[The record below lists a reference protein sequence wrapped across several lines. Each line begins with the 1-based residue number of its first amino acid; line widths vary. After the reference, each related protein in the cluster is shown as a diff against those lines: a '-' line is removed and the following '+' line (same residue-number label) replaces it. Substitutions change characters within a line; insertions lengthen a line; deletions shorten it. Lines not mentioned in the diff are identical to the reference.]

1 MFDNNNVLYSI
12 EQQQRS
18 DRQGALGPDA
28 NAPFADTSDAVR
40 RLVRYHCLDEPVFS
54 ESDLHKADEIFE
66 ATARHLLDKNAQ
78 MLNKYKY
85 LLLMESM
92 VSAMFHDPE
101 RILSVMNVKRTT
113 FETLVAWVENTLVL
127 YLS

>member
-1 MFDNNNVLYSI
+1 MCWYNSI

-28 NAPFADTSDAVR
+28 NAPFADNSDAVR

-92 VSAMFHDPE
+92 VSIC
-101 RILSVMNVKRTT
+101 ILSLCIT
-113 FETLVAWVENTLVL
+113 VL
-127 YLS
+127 HECVSKEK

>member
-1 MFDNNNVLYSI
+1 MNLNKNTNNNYCLILKRSLVIYLYSNTVLYSI

-28 NAPFADTSDAVR
+28 NAPFADNSDAVR

-92 VSAMFHDPE
+92 VSIQRHSLA
-101 RILSVMNVKRTT
+101 VQ
-113 FETLVAWVENTLVL
+113 VL
-127 YLS
+127 L